1 MDENLIKHRGV
12 ISEINS
18 QSILVNII
26 AESACAACHA
36 KGVCGVA
43 DMKEKIIEVK
53 NSGKI
58 DQKVGDFVVVTM
70 NRNLGIQAVV
80 YGYFIPFIL
89 LMITLI
95 VSLSYM
101 DSQGMAGILS
111 LLILA
116 PYYLVL
122 YFFRHKL
129 KNRFDFQ
136 IENSNSTNKLNF
148 NTTQK

>member
-1 MDENLIKHRGV
+1 MHDSLVKHSGV
-12 ISEINS
+12 ISQINRD
-18 QSILVNII
+18 SILVNII
-26 AESACAACHA
+26 AESACATCHA

-53 NSGKI
+53 KSGVI
-58 DQKVGDFVVVTM
+58 DQKVGDFVVVM
-70 NRNLGIQAVV
+70 MKQNLGIQAVL

-95 VSLSYM
+95 ISLSYM
-101 DSQGMAGILS
+101 DSQGLAGILA

-122 YFFRHKL
+122 YFFRQKL
-129 KNRFDFQ
+129 RKRFDFQ
-136 IENSNSTNKLNF
+136 IENSNSTNKF
-148 NTTQK
+148 